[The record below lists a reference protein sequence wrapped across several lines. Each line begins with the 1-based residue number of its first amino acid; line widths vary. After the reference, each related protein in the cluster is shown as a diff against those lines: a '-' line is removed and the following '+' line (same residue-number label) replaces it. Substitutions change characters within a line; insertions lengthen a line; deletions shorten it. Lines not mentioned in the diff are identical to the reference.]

1 MSLILMSV
9 MIFFIENIF
18 HSFLPERRRIALP
31 KRTREKIRI
40 FALIADFLLLAAL
53 GVRFFLSRVEPLI
66 ILFLVNVEEITS
78 IEEVR
83 AVFESLRSSLSVM
96 ITPMDLSFVLVVFL
110 AYFGAVIAPGIL
122 CAYIVFIQSPIPSL
136 YRDTESSGS
145 DKRPEI
151 FRGGKLF
158 LKLCHLLN

>member
-9 MIFFIENIF
+9 MIFLIENIF
-18 HSFLPERRRIALP
+18 HSILPERRRIVLP
-31 KRTREKIRI
+31 KRTGEKIKI
-40 FALIADFLLLAAL
+40 FALIADLLLMAAL
-53 GVRFFLSRVEPLI
+53 SVRFFLSRVEPLI
-66 ILFLVNVEEITS
+66 ILLLVNTEEITT

-83 AVFESLRSSLSVM
+83 AVFELLRSHLSVM

-110 AYFGAVIAPGIL
+110 AYFGAVIAPSIL
-122 CAYIVFIQSPIPSL
+122 YVYMVFIQSPISSPH
-136 YRDTESSGS
+136 RDTESSGS
-145 DKRPEI
+145 EKRPKI

>member
-96 ITPMDLSFVLVVFL
+96 ITPSSARVYISLDFLSRKRMMR
-110 AYFGAVIAPGIL
+110 I
-122 CAYIVFIQSPIPSL
+122 SPKRFHNPS
-136 YRDTESSGS
+136 
-145 DKRPEI
+145 
-151 FRGGKLF
+151 
-158 LKLCHLLN
+158 

>member
-18 HSFLPERRRIALP
+18 HSYLHERRRIVLS

-40 FALIADFLLLAAL
+40 FALIADLLLITAL

-66 ILFLVNVEEITS
+66 VLFLVNAEEITS
-78 IEEVR
+78 IEEAR
-83 AVFESLRSSLSVM
+83 AVIESLRSHLSVM
-96 ITPMDLSFVLVVFL
+96 ITPIDLAFVLVVFL

-122 CAYIVFIQSPIPSL
+122 CAYIVFIQSPISSPH
-136 YRDTESSGS
+136 RDTGSSGS
-145 DKRPEI
+145 EKHPEI